1 MKLKCSMYNMK
12 KDYIFGVIVMLVVL
26 ELTSHLNILNNWFI
40 THLVRLILGFVVLII
55 ASMILKKFLPK

>member
-1 MKLKCSMYNMK
+1 MK

-40 THLVRLILGFVVLII
+40 THLVRLILGFVVLMI
-55 ASMILKKFLPK
+55 ASVILKKVLLK

>member
-1 MKLKCSMYNMK
+1 MK

-40 THLVRLILGFVVLII
+40 THLVRLILGFVVLLI

>member
-1 MKLKCSMYNMK
+1 MK

-26 ELTSHLNILNNWFI
+26 KLTDDLNILDNWFI

-55 ASMILKKFLPK
+55 ASMILKKVLSK